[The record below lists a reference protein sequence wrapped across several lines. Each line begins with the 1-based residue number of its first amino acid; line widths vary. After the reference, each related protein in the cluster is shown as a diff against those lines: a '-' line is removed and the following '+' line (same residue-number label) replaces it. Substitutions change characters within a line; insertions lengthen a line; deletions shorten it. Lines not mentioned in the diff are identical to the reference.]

1 MEKVY
6 IVVSTHERG
15 RLAGIYGPDED
26 QLDGDAITDRLRAS
40 EAPEEMQEA
49 IRKEL
54 QALFLDAAEMVCAA
68 HLPKALIFQRRK
80 TAREIAARLNGGDF
94 WTWRVIEVGDPTPR
108 DVRPVLGWRLTVG
121 GCASAFNAEDEGAT
135 VVLPGSSEARFDTD
149 YRLFPTRAK
158 ARSVVQSTPKDMRDF
173 YRVVPVYTAYRVDVC
188 YDVNAEHPE
197 WTEGA
202 LRFRTKQAAENFIDE
217 TYTSAGIEARVVLMD
232 EPVPEDV
239 LYVPW

>member
-15 RLAGIYGPDED
+15 RLAGIYGPTED
-26 QLDGDAITDRLRAS
+26 QLDGVPDRLRAS

-54 QALFLDAAEMVCAA
+54 QALFLDDAEMVCAA

-80 TAREIAARLNGGDF
+80 TAREIAARLNGGEF
-94 WTWRVIEVGDPTPR
+94 WTWRVIEVGDPAPR
-108 DVRPVLGWRLTVG
+108 DVRPVLGWQIMMLDVV
-121 GCASAFNAEDEGAT
+121 SAYNTESFGAA
-135 VVLPGSSEARFDTD
+135 VVKGDADSCRQ
-149 YRLFPTRAK
+149 LFPTRAA
-158 ARSVVQSTPKDMRDF
+158 AREVVRTVVPDDLRED

-188 YDVNAEHPE
+188 YDTNSEHPE
-197 WTEGA
+197 WAEGA
-202 LRFRTKQAAENFIDE
+202 LRFRTKRAAEDFIDE
-217 TYTSAGIEARVVLMD
+217 TYTSSGVEARVVLMD
-232 EPVPEDV
+232 EPVPEDL